1 MIDRIKKNK
10 KILTGLALFMVLALL
25 LIAIHSWDE
34 DSIKSMLKD
43 KVTFVNL
50 PNDDEEML
58 ATIPKSAK
66 LIANYSGRQNTIFFT
81 YNGRIYCYDKA
92 QKLSSDIPFDNGYEK
107 IKDIYLSPAKSRIF
121 VVLDM
126 GARATNY
133 VCDGQQL
140 WVINTLNRQTRK
152 LFEGFRVEKRKGCI
166 VVGKADYCCNSKAP
180 FEQRRWKCRNHYF
193 DFTGKIIWCM
203 DDYEIMEKDY
213 NN

>member
-34 DSIKSMLKD
+34 DTIKSMLKD

-50 PNDDEEML
+50 PNDDDEML

-66 LIANYSGRQNTIFFT
+66 LIANYSGRQNTIYFT
-81 YNGRIYCYDKA
+81 YNGRIYC
-92 QKLSSDIPFDNGYEK
+92 
-107 IKDIYLSPAKSRIF
+107 
-121 VVLDM
+121 
-126 GARATNY
+126 
-133 VCDGQQL
+133 QQL
-140 WVINTLNRQTRK
+140 WIINTLNRQTRK

>member
-10 KILTGLALFMVLALL
+10 KILTGLALFMVLVLL

-34 DSIKSMLKD
+34 DTIKSMLKD

-92 QKLSSDIPFDNGYEK
+92 KKLSSDIPFDNGYEK

-133 VCDGQQL
+133 V
-140 WVINTLNRQTRK
+140 
-152 LFEGFRVEKRKGCI
+152 
-166 VVGKADYCCNSKAP
+166 P
-180 FEQRRWKCRNHYF
+180 
-193 DFTGKIIWCM
+193 
-203 DDYEIMEKDY
+203 
-213 NN
+213 

>member
-1 MIDRIKKNK
+1 
-10 KILTGLALFMVLALL
+10 
-25 LIAIHSWDE
+25 
-34 DSIKSMLKD
+34 
-43 KVTFVNL
+43 
-50 PNDDEEML
+50 
-58 ATIPKSAK
+58 
-66 LIANYSGRQNTIFFT
+66 
-81 YNGRIYCYDKA
+81 
-92 QKLSSDIPFDNGYEK
+92 
-107 IKDIYLSPAKSRIF
+107 
-121 VVLDM
+121 M